1 MKKVILHNEKYLSM
15 LPEIFLQEKNNY
27 GQVIIYSVFI
37 LIIFIILSL
46 FFIEVDEVVKVQGI
60 VKTQENISVVKNIAS
75 GKVLQINYDS
85 GSVVQSGELLYKIDD
100 SVLMSQ
106 LETEMKFLKQ
116 NENELMVYEG
126 ILNLLNG
133 NDFQNNK
140 IPEEVL
146 LKYNSYLS
154 SVNKIKKEIEINE
167 NYYNDEILK
176 PINLSS
182 KISVRDKK
190 AKLDYL
196 KLGLIEYKIN
206 FKNEII
212 EKIKSYKK
220 ICLDSNT
227 KINNLL
233 LEIEKTNIYAPITGI
248 VQELQNFNV
257 GDYLFSSQ
265 EILKIIPATK
275 NLYKVHLYLNPSD
288 VAKITEGLQ
297 VKLRF
302 PAFPFYEYK
311 GLAGK
316 IEKMDS
322 DTTNLSNRSYY
333 KLICNFDETKLFDK
347 TGKAYELRSGL
358 EVDGRIIVDKKTIIN
373 FLLKKIG
380 FAQ

>member
-1 MKKVILHNEKYLSM
+1 
-15 LPEIFLQEKNNY
+15 
-27 GQVIIYSVFI
+27 VIIYSVFI

-85 GSVVQSGELLYKIDD
+85 GSVVQSGDLLYKIDD

-220 ICLDSNT
+220 IYLDSNT

-233 LEIEKTNIYAPITGI
+233 LEIEKTNIYAPVTGI

-265 EILKIIPATK
+265 EILKIIPATE

-302 PAFPFYEYK
+302 PAFPFYEYNASCNQK
-311 GLAGK
+311 LAYNK
-316 IEKMDS
+316 
-322 DTTNLSNRSYY
+322 
-333 KLICNFDETKLFDK
+333 C
-347 TGKAYELRSGL
+347 
-358 EVDGRIIVDKKTIIN
+358 V
-373 FLLKKIG
+373 G
-380 FAQ
+380 FCFHIRCRFVRN